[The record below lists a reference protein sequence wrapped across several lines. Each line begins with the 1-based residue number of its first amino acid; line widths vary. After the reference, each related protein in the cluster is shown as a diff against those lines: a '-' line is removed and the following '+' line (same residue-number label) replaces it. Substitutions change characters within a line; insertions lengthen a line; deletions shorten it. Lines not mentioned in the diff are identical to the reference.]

1 VIASKFQGTGF
12 AILCAVLMSCTVT
25 LSDPASDSVLPY
37 VVKIRSSLD
46 VQSERTLLTQVR
58 DSGVQWSWPFYWT
71 NTRTVKHSEVKPLSL
86 SAIGSA
92 WLIDAKCGDLVV
104 VTAAHV
110 IFDGIQHPDFNSNSD
125 KLLGRKVRCL
135 IGITDVE
142 PSKIAVPVSRSGLGE
157 SKRTDVALMK
167 VSSSSLLKIAQP
179 LPLAD
184 RLPHQ
189 METVKVISFQ
199 DNTAYQ
205 QIDTA
210 IVAAVVP
217 EKGIFVLNKEI
228 PAGGSGGAVVDV
240 SNNCFGVVSN
250 TDKGQTI
257 VYSVT
262 SEMIKHAQWMPMVT
276 NNIQ

>member
-1 VIASKFQGTGF
+1 MIASKFQGTGF